1 METIKAYKTRNG
13 GYGFSDNSNEHNFVI
28 FDEGQHAIDEDGL
41 IWQVVDGINEDE
53 NVAYITFED
62 GEHIFNY
69 AEDGGA
75 ISWMKGHYCALSL
88 VDWNKVEEELDDED
102 VFDLMQ
108 DSKNEDSFCQSLI
121 KKYKENT
128 WEDKSYYEKVNDVK
142 AMNDTF

>member
-88 VDWNKVEEELDDED
+88 VEWNKVEEEVDDED

-108 DSKNEDSFCQSLI
+108 DSKNEDAFCQSLI

-128 WEDKSYYEKVNDVK
+128 WEDKSYYEKVIDVK